1 MIVGHWC
8 GRCKRASP
16 RCCCCCGSWNAA
28 AGFEVGGWLYIH
40 RMGISMAKWNDY
52 YALCVFC
59 YPLAA
64 ATTDED
70 KTRHICRAGLFTHND
85 DTTLSLQQ
93 QASRQAS
100 QPSIARGLFAISIFH
115 HQPATNQQA
124 NSRIVGVSLVLNV
137 HSKDVELRSR
147 QTDRQ
152 PGSDKDNRAIC

>member
-16 RCCCCCGSWNAA
+16 RCCCCGSWNAA
-28 AGFEVGGWLYIH
+28 AGFEVGGWLYPQNGNFNGEVK
-40 RMGISMAKWNDY
+40 RL
-52 YALCVFC
+52 LCSLRV
-59 YPLAA
+59 LLSSSG
-64 ATTDED
+64 DDDDEED